1 MKFRLDKTRAVNSFK
16 NEVFEILRKILCSL
30 VFFLTSVSFIRYNY
44 KVTVMVLICF
54 VFSSWITDE
63 FSKFPH

>member
-1 MKFRLDKTRAVNSFK
+1 MKFRLDKTRAVSVLNSFK

-54 VFSSWITDE
+54 VFSS
-63 FSKFPH
+63 